1 MAIEQGHYV
10 IGHKRPLEAS
20 NSWRILLP
28 PSSYQKLAI
37 VKSQICLTKAKVDEK
52 SCDQRLQKLEI
63 CKKERRGWPVFWN
76 YTAVVEA
83 MASMEALL
91 EATPYFIVFRLLGPH
106 KGSSQK
112 KGLCSKTPN
121 KKEIRMRVLRH
132 ISTSDVYSVCY
143 IFFYQNYVSIYV
155 IFQLFK
161 K

>member
-132 ISTSDVYSVCY
+132 IPPVMFTLFATYSF
-143 IFFYQNYVSIYV
+143 IKIMYQ
-155 IFQLFK
+155 FM
-161 K
+161 

>member
-1 MAIEQGHYV
+1 MTNV
-10 IGHKRPLEAS
+10 
-20 NSWRILLP
+20 
-28 PSSYQKLAI
+28 
-37 VKSQICLTKAKVDEK
+37 
-52 SCDQRLQKLEI
+52 
-63 CKKERRGWPVFWN
+63 CKNLRFARRKEETGQFFET
-76 YTAVVEA
+76 TAAVEA

-121 KKEIRMRVLRH
+121 KKKDTNE
-132 ISTSDVYSVCY
+132 SSAPYSNSDLYSVCFV
-143 IFFYQNYVSIYV
+143 FFYQNYVPIYV